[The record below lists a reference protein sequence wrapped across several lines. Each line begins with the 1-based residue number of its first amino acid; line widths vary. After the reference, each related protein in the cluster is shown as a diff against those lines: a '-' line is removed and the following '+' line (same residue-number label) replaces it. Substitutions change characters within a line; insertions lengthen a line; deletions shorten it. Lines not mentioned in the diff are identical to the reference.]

1 MADLLDAVESGDY
14 RAILVATRETLAA
27 TLEQTES
34 KRDYAAIAK
43 SLMECNERIY
53 KYDVDHGAF
62 APKEEESPAAKA
74 RARHKRR
81 VADGE

>member
-27 TLEQTES
+27 TLEQTDS

-53 KYDVDHGAF
+53 KFDVEHGAF
-62 APKEEESPAAKA
+62 APKEEDSPAAKA
-74 RARHKRR
+74 RARHRQR
-81 VADGE
+81 ATNG

>member
-1 MADLLDAVESGDY
+1 MAELLDAVESGDY
-14 RAILVATRETLAA
+14 RAILVATRETLAY

-53 KYDVDHGAF
+53 KYDVEHGAF
-62 APKEEESPAAKA
+62 APTEDDSPVAKA
-74 RARHKRR
+74 RARRQRR
-81 VADGE
+81 ATNVK